1 MQISEKGLSKLKA
14 YEGLSLTAYR
24 CPAGVWTIGYGH
36 TRGVKPGDVVT
47 DKQAEQ
53 FLLEDLAPV
62 YLTIKSNVKV
72 SLTQG
77 QFDALCSF
85 IFNCGTGA
93 FVRSTLLKKLNAGD
107 YKGAANQ
114 FIEWNKAGGRVLP
127 GLDARRASE
136 RTMFLS

>member
-1 MQISEKGLSKLKA
+1 MQISEQGLKKLKG
-14 YEGLSLTAYR
+14 YEGCSLTAYL
-24 CPAGVWTIGYGH
+24 CPARIWTIGYGH
-36 TRGVKPGDVVT
+36 THGVKPGDVIA
-47 DKQAEQ
+47 DEQATQ

-107 YKGAANQ
+107 YRGAADE
-114 FIEWNKAGGRVLP
+114 FMRWNMAGGRVLP

-136 RTMFLS
+136 KTMFLS

>member
-1 MQISEKGLSKLKA
+1 MQISEKGLKALKG
-14 YEGLSLTAYR
+14 YEGCNLTAYR

-47 DKQAEQ
+47 EQQAEQ
-53 FLLEDLAPV
+53 FLLDDLAPV
-62 YLTIKSNVKV
+62 YLTIEANVKV
-72 SLTQG
+72 PLTQG
-77 QFDALCSF
+77 QLDALCSF

-107 YKGAANQ
+107 YRGAVGQ
-114 FIEWNKAGGRVLP
+114 FMEWNKAGGRVLP

>member
-1 MQISEKGLSKLKA
+1 MQISEKGLKALKG
-14 YEGLSLTAYR
+14 YEGCSLTAYR

-47 DKQAEQ
+47 EQQAEQ
-53 FLLEDLAPV
+53 FLLDDLAPV
-62 YLTIKSNVKV
+62 YLTIEANVKV
-72 SLTQG
+72 PLTQG
-77 QFDALCSF
+77 QLDALCSF

-107 YKGAANQ
+107 YRGAVGQ
-114 FIEWNKAGGRVLP
+114 FMEWNKAGGRVLP

>member
-1 MQISEKGLSKLKA
+1 MQISEKGLKALKG
-14 YEGLSLTAYR
+14 YEGCSLTAYR

-36 TRGVKPGDVVT
+36 TCGVKPGDVVT

-62 YLTIKSNVKV
+62 YITLENAVKV
-72 SLTQG
+72 PLTQG

-114 FIEWNKAGGRVLP
+114 FMRWNMAGGRVLP
-127 GLDARRASE
+127 GLDVRRASE
-136 RTMFLS
+136 KTMFLS

>member
-1 MQISEKGLSKLKA
+1 MQISEKGLKALKRH
-14 YEGLSLTAYR
+14 EGLSLTAYR
-24 CPAGVWTIGYGH
+24 CPANIWTIGYGH
-36 TRGVKPGDVVT
+36 TRGVKPGDVIT
-47 DKQAEQ
+47 AEQATQ

-62 YLTIKSNVKV
+62 YITIESNVKV

-85 IFNCGTGA
+85 IFNCGTSA

-114 FIEWNKAGGRVLP
+114 FMRWNKAAGRVSL
-127 GLDARRASE
+127 GLDVRRASE
-136 RTMFLS
+136 KSMFLS

>member
-1 MQISEKGLSKLKA
+1 MQISEKGLSKLKG

-36 TRGVKPGDVVT
+36 TRGVKPGDVIT
-47 DKQAEQ
+47 DEQATQ

-62 YLTIKSNVKV
+62 YITIESNVKV
-72 SLTQG
+72 PLTQG

-107 YKGAANQ
+107 YRGAADQFMRWNQ
-114 FIEWNKAGGRVLP
+114 VDGRTLP

-136 RTMFLS
+136 KTMFLS

>member
-1 MQISEKGLSKLKA
+1 MQISDKGLKALKR
-14 YEGLSLTAYR
+14 YEGCSLTAYR
-24 CPAGVWTIGYGH
+24 CPAGVLTIGYGH
-36 TRGVKPGDVVT
+36 TRGVKPGNVI
-47 DKQAEQ
+47 KEQQATR

-62 YLTIKSNVKV
+62 YLKIESNVKV

-107 YKGAANQ
+107 YKGAADQFMRWNQ
-114 FIEWNKAGGRVLP
+114 AGGRILP

-136 RTMFLS
+136 KLMFLS

>member
-1 MQISEKGLSKLKA
+1 MQISEKGLSKLKG

-53 FLLEDLAPV
+53 FLLEDLAPA
-62 YLTIKSNVKV
+62 YITIESNVKV
-72 SLTQG
+72 PLTQG

-85 IFNCGTGA
+85 IFNFGTGA

-107 YKGAANQ
+107 YRGAADE
-114 FIEWNKAGGRVLP
+114 FMRWNMAGGRVLP

-136 RTMFLS
+136 KTMFLS